1 MSSQIKEQSWRE
13 HKWLRQT
20 MWEWQPLLSI
30 SGLSRTLIVQL
41 VPFLANSG
49 VLTNFDV
56 LNFLKAK
63 GASKDLARV
72 LANVAPSEYKIFD
85 YLVAT
90 PACTQTRE
98 SIDEF
103 KEKCREYDLAE
114 AEVLNIINTRPYN
127 VVGIF
132 PMIEDIDS
140 RLGEKIQDLVDMVV
154 EVLPSLPVPAATDES
169 GANTADAEKIEHEND
184 NNEEEPENEEPMET

>member
-1 MSSQIKEQSWRE
+1 MS
-13 HKWLRQT
+13 LT
-20 MWEWQPLLSI
+20 FYLFLI
-30 SGLSRTLIVQL
+30 SLQ
-41 VPFLANSG
+41 ANSG

-56 LNFLKAK
+56 LNFLRAK

-169 GANTADAEKIEHEND
+169 GANTADEHEND
-184 NNEEEPENEEPMET
+184 NNEEEPMET